1 MLAATKAGRVSRE
14 GKKEKT
20 ERRDPASDDAI
31 RGLARGGGGLAGG
44 ACVRWSGLV
53 VDWRSCT
60 IWLLVGGGGGGGGGE
75 SGDEVAREAE
85 GRVQRQNFIL
95 GFERISV

>member
-1 MLAATKAGRVSRE
+1 MQNFETRCWWQPKLRVNRE

-20 ERRDPASDDAI
+20 KRRDPTSDDAT
-31 RGLARGGGGLAGG
+31 RGLARGGRGLAGG

-53 VDWRSCT
+53 VDWQSCT
-60 IWLLVGGGGGGGGGE
+60 IWLLMGGGGCGGE

-85 GRVQRQNFIL
+85 RQ
-95 GFERISV
+95 V